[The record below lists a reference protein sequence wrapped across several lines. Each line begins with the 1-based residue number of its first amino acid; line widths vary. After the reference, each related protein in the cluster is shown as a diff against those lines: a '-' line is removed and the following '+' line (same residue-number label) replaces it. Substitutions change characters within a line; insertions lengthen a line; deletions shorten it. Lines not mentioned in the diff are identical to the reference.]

1 MSNSLMPDHEI
12 SDSTQHNFKFI
23 ADAMLGRLARWL
35 RFLGF
40 DVLYERDI
48 SDNML
53 IKIAREQGRS
63 ILTRDTRLVKRRG
76 LGHFLLIQSDDPFR
90 QLAEV
95 LGKLN
100 LRHYELLS
108 RCVKCNGL
116 LTRIADKHEI
126 EGSVP
131 EHVFLHF
138 PLFMKCNNCGRI
150 YWKGTHPE
158 KFIFNLQSSGYI
170 ESVKGFTINLHRIT
184 SKTS

>member
-1 MSNSLMPDHEI
+1 MSNPLMPDHHEI
-12 SDSTQHNFKFI
+12 SDSAQHNFKLI

-40 DVLYERDI
+40 DVLYEREI

-53 IKIAREQGRS
+53 IKIAREQDRS
-63 ILTRDTRLVKRRG
+63 ILTRDTRLVKRKG
-76 LGHFLLIQSDDPFR
+76 LGHFLLIKSDNPFR
-90 QLAEV
+90 QLSEV
-95 LGKLN
+95 LGTLN
-100 LRHYELLS
+100 LRYDDLLS

-116 LTRIADKHEI
+116 LTRIADKNQI

-138 PLFMKCNNCGRI
+138 PVFMKCTNCGRI

-158 KFIFNLQSSGYI
+158 KFISDLRDILKVY
-170 ESVKGFTINLHRIT
+170 KDL
-184 SKTS
+184 